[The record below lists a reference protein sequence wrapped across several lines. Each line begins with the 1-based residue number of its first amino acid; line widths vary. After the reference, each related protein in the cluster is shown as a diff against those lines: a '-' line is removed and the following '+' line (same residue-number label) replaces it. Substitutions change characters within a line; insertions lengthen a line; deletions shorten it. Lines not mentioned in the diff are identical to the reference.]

1 SGSIDAKFYKLI
13 RSVSQYLNLNRIEV
27 ISTSVYQEDRIIEEV
42 ARKFSRQ
49 ISGPKK
55 RNPRTINNDIYA
67 ALTLSDDSIHCD
79 EKGVG
84 QIPMLITWDATQHTL
99 RNIVRQKDKYKEW
112 LVYTPQRAIER
123 LSMLEMKIESSA
135 IKDGVL
141 AIIDEDYFFKEN
153 DSNLIDTL
161 ALLVKDDSPDA
172 GALTTLINK
181 LSQRVTEES
190 LDSQDIEKEAFN
202 TLNEILVFTYTE
214 FKDNFSQVKI
224 VFSDEKYTDSIF
236 EILTSTLKRPFDD
249 SSRIEYK
256 NKIDEIISVHF
267 G

>member
-1 SGSIDAKFYKLI
+1 M
-13 RSVSQYLNLNRIEV
+13 
-27 ISTSVYQEDRIIEEV
+27 
-42 ARKFSRQ
+42 
-49 ISGPKK
+49 
-55 RNPRTINNDIYA
+55 
-67 ALTLSDDSIHCD
+67 
-79 EKGVG
+79 VG
-84 QIPMLITWDATQHTL
+84 LH
-99 RNIVRQKDKYKEW
+99 
-112 LVYTPQRAIER
+112 PQRAIER

-141 AIIDEDYFFKEN
+141 AIIDEDYFFKDN

-161 ALLVKDDSPDA
+161 ALLVKDDDPDA
-172 GALTTLINK
+172 GALTTLVNK

-202 TLNEILVFTYTE
+202 TLNEILVFTYAE

-256 NKIDEIISVHF
+256 NKIDKMISVHF